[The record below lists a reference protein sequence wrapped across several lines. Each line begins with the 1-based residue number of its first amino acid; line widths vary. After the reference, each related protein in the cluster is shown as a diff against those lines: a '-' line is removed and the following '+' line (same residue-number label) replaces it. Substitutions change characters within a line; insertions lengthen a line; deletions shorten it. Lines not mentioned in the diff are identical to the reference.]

1 LGWLVEIVSVN
12 KRLSNL
18 WTIIDRT
25 REVETITLNRN
36 TPITIFI
43 PAYNNPEY
51 TRRTLESVLEQNYRP
66 LVVRLIDD
74 CSPISL
80 EPLANWFSS
89 QCDEKID
96 FKYIRNAENQS
107 VDIFYSIYQDI
118 TTDWVLQLHHDDR
131 LLLSDFISQCVRLIE
146 TSPNVVVCYG
156 NAISEFSTA
165 SMVLDTNP
173 NWRILDGPT
182 FITYMLE
189 KGHTAWSAILY
200 KSSLLRDF
208 SFPSPPFI
216 IDNKTR
222 IQTGLD
228 SDEGFSTFYLLAM
241 RGDVAVTGQLVAERG
256 EPANSYS
263 KSDKWHSVGNSLFY
277 IYFGVFSSSFPG
289 RYANRV
295 RKLARISLLLYGL
308 PKKEGFRLKTM
319 LTAYPK
325 SGTILIDYLIVYV
338 VTLFG
343 LNRHVMQLKILLYR
357 GEYLSFL
364 YNCIA
369 TPFVVV
375 GRSTKARRVVP
386 RHLQMLFKKSLSFGN
401 LKNPFA

>member
-1 LGWLVEIVSVN
+1 MAN
-12 KRLSNL
+12 KPLSNL
-18 WTIIDRT
+18 RTIINRT
-25 REVETITLNRN
+25 KEVGAIILKHT

-43 PAYNNPEY
+43 PAYDNPEY
-51 TRRTLESVLEQNYRP
+51 TKRTLESVLEQDYRP

-74 CSPISL
+74 CSPTSL
-80 EPLANWFSS
+80 EPLANWFST
-89 QCDEKID
+89 QCDEEID
-96 FKYIRNAENQS
+96 FHYIRNVENQS
-107 VDIFYSIYQDI
+107 IDNLYSIYQDI

-156 NAISEFSTA
+156 NAISENSTG
-165 SMVLDTNP
+165 SMVSDSNP
-173 NWRILDGPT
+173 NWRVLDGPT

-208 SFPSPPFI
+208 SFPSPPFM

-222 IQTGLD
+222 IKTGLD

-256 EPANSYS
+256 EPANSFS
-263 KSDKWHSVGNSLFY
+263 KSGKWHTVGNSLFY

-289 RYANRV
+289 RYANQI

-319 LTAYPK
+319 LAAYPK
-325 SGTILIDYLIVYV
+325 SGTILIDYLVVYV

-343 LNRHVMQLKILLYR
+343 LNRHVMQLRILLYR
-357 GEYLSFL
+357 GEYFSFL
-364 YNCIA
+364 YNFIA
-369 TPFVVV
+369 TPFVVI
-375 GRSTKARRVVP
+375 GQSTKVRRVVP
-386 RHLQMLFKKSLSFGN
+386 RNLQMLFKKSLNFWN